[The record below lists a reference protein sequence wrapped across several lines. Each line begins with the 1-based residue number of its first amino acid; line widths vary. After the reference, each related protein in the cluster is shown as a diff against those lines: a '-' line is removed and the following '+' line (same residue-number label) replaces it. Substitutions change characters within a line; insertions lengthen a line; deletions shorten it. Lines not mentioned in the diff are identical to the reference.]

1 MSPSNLGST
10 ASPHLSFCKTVKVAQ
25 LLNVDRVTQVKIRKQ
40 GNQSAEQG
48 YVNGV
53 MQKLK

>member
-1 MSPSNLGST
+1 MSPSNLVST

-40 GNQSAEQG
+40 GNHSAEQA
-48 YVNGV
+48 YVNDV
-53 MQKLK
+53 MQELK